1 MKKQSWML
9 AGAAVAVLMAGAA
22 QADTIYKY
30 RGSDGEIVYSNSRPK
45 GVEILGEMDSKA
57 LSADQQTIYSSRAAM
72 AQAQGTG
79 AQADAHLQRLAE
91 ADASVL
97 RAQQNLRAA
106 QAALQNG
113 REPLPGERIGTAD
126 GYSRLNQ
133 AYEARVGG
141 LERAVELAQ
150 QQLDQAY
157 QVRARS

>member
-57 LSADQQTIYSSRAAM
+57 LSSDQQTVYSSRAAAPRSM
-72 AQAQGTG
+72 GS
-79 AQADAHLQRLAE
+79 QADARLQRLAE
-91 ADASVL
+91 ADAGVL

-113 REPLPGERIGTAD
+113 REPLPGERIGTAN
-126 GYSRLNQ
+126 GYSRLNES
-133 AYEARVGG
+133 YEARVGG

-150 QQLDQAY
+150 QRLDQAY